1 MKVLGIIPARFDSL
15 RFPGK
20 PLAMIDNKPLIRL
33 VYDQASLVLDNLYV
47 ATDDSRIE
55 KVVSDF
61 GGKVIMTS
69 IAHKSGTDRC
79 AEALNSI
86 RKTEKYSPD
95 IVINIQGD
103 EPFIKPQ
110 QINLLIESFI
120 DSKVEISTLIKK
132 IAGEKEL
139 KDPNIPK
146 VVISENGNAL
156 YFSRAVIPYIRD
168 ISDKKLIETHQFYKH
183 IGIYAYRADILEEL
197 SKLKPTSL
205 ELAESLE
212 QLRWL
217 QWGYKIRTSVSKW
230 DSIGIDTPEDLE
242 NAKVML
248 KGEQNSL

>member
-69 IAHKSGTDRC
+69 PAHKSGTDRC

-86 RKTEKYSPD
+86 RSTEKYSPD

-168 ISDKKLIETHQFYKH
+168 ISDKNLIETHQFYKH

-197 SKLKPTSL
+197 SKLKPTNL

>member
-1 MKVLGIIPARFDSL
+1 MKVLGIIPARFAST

-33 VYDQASLVLDNLYV
+33 VYDQASKMLDNLYV
-47 ATDDSRIE
+47 ATDDERIE
-55 KVVSDF
+55 RVVSEF

-69 IAHKSGTDRC
+69 TAHKSGTDRC
-79 AEALNSI
+79 AEALETIQKIKN
-86 RKTEKYSPD
+86 YSPD

-110 QINLLIESFI
+110 QINLLIESFR
-120 DSKVEISTLIKK
+120 DKDVEISTLIKE
-132 IAGEKEL
+132 ISGEEEL

-156 YFSRAVIPYIRD
+156 YFSRSLIPFIRNK
-168 ISDKKLIETHQFYKH
+168 SDMQLMETLQFYKH
-183 IGIYAYRADILEEL
+183 IGIYGYRADILKEL
-197 SKLKPTSL
+197 SKLQPTDL
-205 ELAESLE
+205 EIAESLE

-217 QWGYKIRTSVSKW
+217 QKGYKIRTSISKW
-230 DSIGIDTPEDLE
+230 DSIGIDTPADLE

-248 KGEQNSL
+248 KRD